1 MIKPGYLWTDFQHF
15 LSDALKLC
23 IRTDKKMLPNF
34 EYADSLP
41 CKIKNAADFYDIMH
55 NLCAIF
61 LLHDAF

>member
-1 MIKPGYLWTDFQHF
+1 
-15 LSDALKLC
+15 
-23 IRTDKKMLPNF
+23 MLPNF

-41 CKIKNAADFYDIMH
+41 CKIKNAADFNNIMR